1 VPRNP
6 KSDQE
11 SSLDPETAQLVESI
25 HAKLEQLDLFTL
37 LDIDLNA
44 DADRVRRG
52 YFTRSRLFHP
62 DRHFTKDLG
71 AHKKMLERI
80 FAWTTAAY
88 DFLKDD
94 KRRAAYRRLILTA
107 RDRRSCA
114 RGEGA
119 RVVAVESG
127 SGMAFKIVDEEAFYA
142 GDAAEQP
149 VLSGGGEVRLP
160 QNKYAIPRVQRGP
173 TEQAGAKRDEGLD
186 DLLRDYLKEKE

>member
-1 VPRNP
+1 MPR
-6 KSDQE
+6 SDQKNAQE
-11 SSLDPETAQLVESI
+11 GLDPETARLVESI
-25 HAKLEQLDLFTL
+25 HGQLEQLDLFTL

-94 KRRAAYRRLILTA
+94 TRRAAYRRLILTA
-107 RDRRSCA
+107 RDRRSGA
-114 RGEGA
+114 RGGDA
-119 RVVAVESG
+119 RVVAVETG
-127 SGMAFKIVDEEAFYA
+127 SGMAFKIVDEKAFFA
-142 GDAAEQP
+142 DDPAEQGG
-149 VLSGGGEVRLP
+149 VVANGGEVRLP
-160 QNKYAIPRVQRGP
+160 QKKYALPRV
-173 TEQAGAKRDEGLD
+173 KREAEAQGGEPQGSGVD
-186 DLLRDYLKEKE
+186 DLLRDYLREK